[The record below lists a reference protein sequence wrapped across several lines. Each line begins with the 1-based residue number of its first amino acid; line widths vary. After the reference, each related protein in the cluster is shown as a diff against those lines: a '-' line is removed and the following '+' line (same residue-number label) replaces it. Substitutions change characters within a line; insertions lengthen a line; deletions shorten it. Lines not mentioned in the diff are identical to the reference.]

1 MAELEALEALDDVL
15 LVAAGVLALAVS
27 EALLVALLPPLAVPA
42 AAVVLVLVLGFVAA
56 AVVVDAAGGVL
67 DVAPVVG
74 EDAMTVGLAE
84 PVRFVS
90 NCPIV
95 SP

>member
-1 MAELEALEALDDVL
+1 ML
-15 LVAAGVLALAVS
+15 LVAAGVLVLAVS
-27 EALLVALLPPLAVPA
+27 ETLLVALLPPAAVPA
-42 AAVVLVLVLGFVAA
+42 AAAVLVLVLVFVFVAA
-56 AVVVDAAGGVL
+56 AVVVDAAGVAL

-74 EDAMTVGLAE
+74 EDAMTAGLAE